1 MTKRTEP
8 SILQN
13 FDTEIAEL
21 IAKNRGISIMDALRI
36 FLASKT
42 HEMLE
47 NDEMKLW
54 YFSPLAVFDMWE
66 NEEATGDPGN
76 SLYLM
81 RLIKEFRFFT
91 FLIESYAREKNMSAS
106 DVLKILDE
114 KNLTDFIFNMYEI
127 YHVEAIENAYMDID
141 SLIKTGKT
149 AW

>member
-1 MTKRTEP
+1 MKKQQEIQE
-8 SILQN
+8 ILYIC
-13 FDTEIAEL
+13 E
-21 IAKNRGISIMDALRI
+21 
-36 FLASKT
+36 
-42 HEMLE
+42 
-47 NDEMKLW
+47 
-54 YFSPLAVFDMWE
+54 V
-66 NEEATGDPGN
+66 
-76 SLYLM
+76 M
-81 RLIKEFRFFT
+81 RLSKEFRFFT